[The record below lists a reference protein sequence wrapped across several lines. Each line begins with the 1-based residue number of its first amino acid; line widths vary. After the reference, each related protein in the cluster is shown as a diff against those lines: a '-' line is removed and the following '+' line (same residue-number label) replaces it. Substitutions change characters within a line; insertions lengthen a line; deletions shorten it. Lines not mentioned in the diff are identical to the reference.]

1 MSGSPRERLCLYG
14 PKNQACLEI
23 GGAKHRLPGESFVEA
38 KKREARWL
46 ADDEKHY
53 EQYLD
58 ILLNQRFL
66 AAGRI
71 QSGAGRPEVTAFNC
85 YVSGT
90 IADSFVEDENNIMDM
105 AKEAAT
111 TMRLGGGI
119 GYDFGTLRPKGAP
132 IKKIKSQA
140 GGPVSFM
147 PIFAGVCSA
156 TSSYGNRR
164 GAQMGV
170 LPVWHP
176 DIFEFVHAKCP
187 PATAGAIMD
196 EMRKIKESKEPDE
209 GRFWQLYSALQ
220 STLKLTEFN
229 ISVGCTDKFMD
240 AVTNGW
246 TKFETEFPKG
256 TPYGEIDPQTLWDM
270 IMRNTWDWAEPGVLF
285 LDTINNNNNLWYC
298 EKIAATNPCGEQPLP
313 PYGACLLGS
322 FNLTAYITL
331 DRCSNYQFDY
341 EQFIRDIPVVV
352 RAMDNVIDRTTYPLP
367 QQEAEAKAK
376 RRMGLGVT
384 GVANAL
390 EAMGHSYGSES
401 FCKQLGNILQFL
413 TTHSYEASINL
424 AIEKGQ
430 FPALDRD
437 LYVQSGF
444 CKRAL
449 PERLR
454 NAIKKYGIRNS
465 HLTSIAPTG
474 TISFAADNISSSI
487 EPVYSYTQKRL
498 VNTPEGQIEVV
509 IPDYGF
515 SKFGVRGKRTK
526 DVTVDEHLD
535 VLIVASHWVDSA
547 VSKTCNVPPTTK
559 WEDFKNIYIR
569 AWKHGCR
576 GCTTFNS
583 GGMRAG
589 ILKDV
594 DDELLGSDASCTID
608 PVTGRRSCE

>member
-1 MSGSPRERLCLYG
+1 MSGLLRERLCLYG

-23 GGAKHRLPGESFVEA
+23 GGNKHRLPGETFVEA
-38 KKREARWL
+38 KEREARWL
-46 ADDEKHY
+46 ADDDKHY
-53 EQYLD
+53 KQYLD

-90 IADSFVEDENNIMDM
+90 IADSFVEDDNNIMDM

-119 GYDFGTLRPKGAP
+119 GYDFGTLRPKGSL
-132 IKKIKSQA
+132 IKKITSQA

-176 DIFEFVHAKCP
+176 DIYEFVHAKCP
-187 PATAGAIMD
+187 PATAGPIIAEMKAI
-196 EMRKIKESKEPDE
+196 KASANPDE
-209 GRFWQLYSALQ
+209 GRFWELYSALQ
-220 STLKLTEFN
+220 STLRLTEFN
-229 ISVGCTDKFMD
+229 ISVGCTDRFMD

-246 TKFETEFPKG
+246 STFQTEFPEKQ
-256 TPYGEIDPQTLWDM
+256 PYGEINPQDLWEA

-322 FNLTAYITL
+322 FNLCAYVYMDNTT
-331 DRCSNYQFDY
+331 RYRFNY
-341 EQFIRDIPVVV
+341 EQLVKDIPIVV

-367 QQEAEAKAK
+367 EQEAEAKAK

-384 GVANAL
+384 GVANAI
-390 EAMGHSYGSES
+390 EALGFSYGSAD
-401 FCKQLGNILQFL
+401 FCKTLGNILQFI
-413 TTHSYEASINL
+413 TTHAYESSVQL
-424 AIEKGQ
+424 AIEKGP
-430 FPALDRD
+430 FPALDAE
-437 LYVQSGF
+437 LYVKSGF

-454 NAIKKYGIRNS
+454 ALILKHGIRNS

-487 EPVYSYTQKRL
+487 EPVYSYAQKRI
-498 VNTPEGQIEVV
+498 VRMPSGTIEVLV
-509 IPDYGF
+509 KDYGYET
-515 SKFGVRGKRTK
+515 FGVKGKRTK
-526 DVTVDEHLD
+526 DVTIDEHMN

-547 VSKTCNVPPTTK
+547 VSKTCNVPETTP
-559 WEDFKNIYIR
+559 WEDFKNIYIK
-569 AWKHGCR
+569 AWENGCR

-594 DDELLGSDASCTID
+594 DDTLLGSDASCSYD

>member
-1 MSGSPRERLCLYG
+1 MSNYG
-14 PKNQACLEI
+14 PTNPASEEIQAT
-23 GGAKHRLPGESFVEA
+23 KHRLPGETFVMA
-38 KKREARWL
+38 KIREASAL
-46 ADDEKHY
+46 ADSPEH
-53 EQYLD
+53 EAAYLD

-71 QSGAGRPEVTAFNC
+71 QSGAGRKEVTMFNC
-85 YVSGT
+85 FVSRT
-90 IADSFVEDENNIMDM
+90 IEDSFVDGDGSIMDC

-119 GYDFGTLRPKGAP
+119 GYNFGTLRPKGAL
-132 IKKIKSQA
+132 IKKIKSTS

-147 PIFAGVCSA
+147 PIFAGACHA

-176 DIFEFVHAKCP
+176 DIDEFVHCKTPPPSAIPLLKEMQELKAK
-187 PATAGAIMD
+187 
-196 EMRKIKESKEPDE
+196 SKLSEQE
-209 GRFWQLYSALQ
+209 TTRFWELYNAVQ
-220 STLKLTEFN
+220 ATLRLTEFN
-229 ISVGCTDKFMD
+229 ISVGITDRFMD

-246 TKFETEFPKG
+246 SKFETEFPQG
-256 TPYGEIDPQTLWDM
+256 TKHGEINPQELWDK

-322 FNLTAYITL
+322 FNLTAYIML
-331 DRCSNYQFDY
+331 NQYGRYEFNY

-367 QQEAEAKAK
+367 EQEAEAKAK

-390 EAMGHSYGSES
+390 EALGYAYGSES
-401 FCKQLGNILQFL
+401 FCNQLGNILQFL
-413 TTHSYEASINL
+413 TTHAYEASINL
-424 AIEKGQ
+424 AIEKGS

-437 LYVQSGF
+437 LYTESGF

-487 EPVYSYTQKRL
+487 EPVYSYSQQRL
-498 VNTPEGQIEVV
+498 VRTPEGIKTVV
-509 IPDYGF
+509 VEDYGF
-515 SKFGVRGKRTK
+515 KQFGIRGKRTK
-526 DVTVDEHLD
+526 DVTIDEHLA
-535 VLIVASHWVDSA
+535 VLAVASKWVDSA
-547 VSKTCNVPPTTK
+547 VSKTCNVPPTTN

-569 AWKHGCR
+569 AWQLGCR

-583 GGMRAG
+583 GGLRAG
-589 ILKDV
+589 ILMDID
-594 DDELLGSDASCTID
+594 DDEIPVEDTPSCSYD
-608 PVTGRRSCE
+608 PVTGKRSCE